1 MFADVKT
8 HSSIYIIYVY
18 VCMDVFHEWIRKYI
32 FLKFFQFPCYYDRR
46 DLHKNERWKME
57 TGTKKFWISKLVRT
71 RGLLGKENIM
81 GMKDC

>member
-1 MFADVKT
+1 
-8 HSSIYIIYVY
+8 
-18 VCMDVFHEWIRKYI
+18 
-32 FLKFFQFPCYYDRR
+32 
-46 DLHKNERWKME
+46 ME